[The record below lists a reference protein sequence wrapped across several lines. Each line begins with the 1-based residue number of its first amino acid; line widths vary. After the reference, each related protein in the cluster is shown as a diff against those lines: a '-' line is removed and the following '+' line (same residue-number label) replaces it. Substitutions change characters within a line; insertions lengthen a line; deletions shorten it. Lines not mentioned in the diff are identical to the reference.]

1 MAANDMDGMLF
12 IVTGQYKN
20 IAKDCCILYVDL
32 LQAQL
37 CDHCRSPLNIQTH
50 PNFMFCIQKY

>member
-1 MAANDMDGMLF
+1 MDGMLF